1 MRRDDA
7 IRVRRA
13 EPADGPRILEL
24 EGELARFEN
33 LKGPGQV
40 EGERLLRWIF
50 EDRRFEALVAERDGR
65 IVGVALYFFYPT
77 SFRARLALYLEDIVI
92 AEKARSSGVG
102 ARLMEALAREAA
114 EAGCARMDWAV
125 LPWNSGAIRFYE
137 RLGARPME
145 EWDRYCLGEEEIR
158 RLVKRTERP

>member
-1 MRRDDA
+1 LRRDEA

-24 EGELARFEN
+24 DRELARFEN
-33 LKGPGQV
+33 LKGPDEE
-40 EGERLLRWIF
+40 EGARLLRWIF
-50 EDRRFEALVAERDGR
+50 EDRRFEALVAEREER

-92 AEKARSSGVG
+92 AESARSSGVG
-102 ARLMEALAREAA
+102 ARMMEALAREAA

-125 LPWNSGAIRFYE
+125 LPWNGGAVRFYE

-145 EWDRYCLGEEEIR
+145 EWDRYYLSEEEIR
-158 RLVKRTERP
+158 RLARRT